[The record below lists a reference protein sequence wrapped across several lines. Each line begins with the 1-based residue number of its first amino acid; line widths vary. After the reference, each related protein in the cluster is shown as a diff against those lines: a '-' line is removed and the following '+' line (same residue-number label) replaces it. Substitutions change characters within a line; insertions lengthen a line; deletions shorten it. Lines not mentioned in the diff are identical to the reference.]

1 MLGNTPVYL
10 PIDRLQVGDVV
21 VSRNECSGATEHKT
35 LVGRSQSKPLCR
47 TAKPTAICCSTR
59 KAALPAQSLRPTRM
73 LCAGCIFC
81 PGAKRTWLEE
91 TI

>member
-1 MLGNTPVYL
+1 VYL
-10 PIDRLQVGDVV
+10 PIERLQVGDVV

-47 TAKPTAICCSTR
+47 TAKPTAICCSTWGSGFTSAVVATDR
-59 KAALPAQSLRPTRM
+59 YVMSL
-73 LCAGCIFC
+73 CIFRL
-81 PGAKRTWLEE
+81 GAKMAWLEK